1 MALSLYN
8 TMSRREE
15 VFEPLRPG
23 EVGMYNCGPTVYG
36 LATIGNFRSFIFAD
50 LLRRYLEWKGY
61 RVTQVMNITDVGHM
75 TEDDLADGGGEDKIQ
90 KAAAAAGKRPE
101 DIARYFEGEFFKD
114 RDALHILSA
123 HRHPRATEHVPEMI
137 AMIEALLARGHAYE
151 VAGEVYY
158 DVSSFPAYGRLSGN
172 TVEDLVAGA
181 RVEVAEGKRHPAD
194 FALWKR
200 DPKHLMQW
208 ESPWGRGFP
217 GWHIECSAMGQ
228 KYLGATFD
236 IHTGGEDNIF
246 PHHECE
252 IAQSEGATGKPFVRY
267 WLHTRHLLVDGRK
280 MSKSL
285 GNVLTIGE
293 LREKGYT
300 GREIRY
306 ALLEVHYRKPMN
318 FTLASLDAAR
328 ASLRRLREFRRML
341 LESVRGMEGAR
352 VVRGADTGRV
362 RERLTQAQ
370 REFETALDDDLNVS
384 VGLAA
389 IFGLVRDVN
398 EWGAGKAE
406 AAEVLEAIL
415 SWDRMLGVLDDA
427 DGVPPAVDE
436 AWVLEKIRERDA
448 ARAARDWKRAD
459 RIRED
464 LSQAGIELR
473 DSAEGTRWVRRG

>member
-1 MALSLYN
+1 MAFALYN
-8 TMSRREE
+8 TISRSEE

-23 EVGMYNCGPTVYG
+23 QVGMYNCGPTVYG
-36 LATIGNFRSFIFAD
+36 RATIGNFRSFIFAD
-50 LLRRYLEWKGY
+50 LLRRYLEWSGY

-101 DIARYFEGEFFKD
+101 DIARYFEGEFLED
-114 RDALHILSA
+114 RDVLNILPA
-123 HRHPRATEHVPEMI
+123 HEYPRASEHVPEMI

-151 VAGEVYY
+151 VDGEVYY
-158 DVSSFPAYGRLSGN
+158 DVASFPDYGKLSGN
-172 TVEDLVAGA
+172 TVENLVAGA

-208 ESPWGRGFP
+208 DSPWGRGFP

-228 KYLGATFD
+228 KYLGATLD

-252 IAQSEGATGKPFVRY
+252 IAQAEGATGEPFVRY

-280 MSKSL
+280 MSKRL
-285 GNVLTIGE
+285 GNVFTIGD
-293 LREKGYT
+293 LRERGYT

-318 FTLASLDAAR
+318 FTLAGMEAAR
-328 ASLRRLREFRRML
+328 GALRRLREFRRTL
-341 LESVRGMEGAR
+341 LGAQ
-352 VVRGADTGRV
+352 GADTGRI
-362 RERLTQAQ
+362 RERLDQARRDFQ
-370 REFETALDDDLNVS
+370 AGLDGDLNVS
-384 VGLAA
+384 LGLAA

-398 EWGAGKAE
+398 DWGAGKAE
-406 AAEVLEAIL
+406 AEEVCRALS
-415 SWDRMLGVLDDA
+415 SWDRVLGVLGEEEA
-427 DGVPPAVDE
+427 ASVDE
-436 AWVLEKIRERDA
+436 AWVERRIRERDE
-448 ARAARDWKRAD
+448 ARAARDWRRAD
-459 RIRED
+459 QIRDE
-464 LSQAGIELR
+464 LNKAGVELR
-473 DSAEGTRWVRRG
+473 DSDSGTRWVRKS